1 MQVSLPLGAPNMY
14 RWTPSLNLLIRIDQD
29 QYSLIRKDREFIFC
43 SRGSNEVNYS
53 STKWKVGKYHYN
65 KNKHYIFSPQQ
76 LPRYQLWQ
84 QRGEACLPAHQDTWH
99 QLLISTAGLRCWNVS
114 QEWHYA
120 TGFCQLNPEHLCLGE
135 TNGKMHLIV
144 TSINKYI
151 EMN

>member
-65 KNKHYIFSPQQ
+65 KNKHYIVLTTTIASLSTLTAAWRGVSPRSSRHLTSAPDFNSRSTMLKCFPRMALCNGV
-76 LPRYQLWQ
+76 LPTESGAFMS
-84 QRGEACLPAHQDTWH
+84 RGNKCKDA
-99 QLLISTAGLRCWNVS
+99 SYS
-114 QEWHYA
+114 Y
-120 TGFCQLNPEHLCLGE
+120 LNQ
-135 TNGKMHLIV
+135 
-144 TSINKYI
+144 
-151 EMN
+151 